1 MRRISLAL
9 LLALLLPAL
18 AAGASKDTKLTLVA
32 YSTPKDAYGQ
42 LISAFQKTKAGNGV
56 TFSQSYGASGE
67 QSRAVA
73 AGLDADIVA
82 FSLEPDI
89 TSLVQKNLVA
99 KNWNK
104 DKYKGMVT
112 RSVVVFIVR
121 DGNPK
126 NLKSWNDLLKPG
138 VQVITPNPFTSGGAR
153 WNVMAAYG
161 GALRSGKTPKQAVD
175 YLGKLWKHVVAQPTS
190 AREGLQTFLA
200 GRGDVFLAYENEAV
214 FAQKKGQPVQFVI
227 PKATILSEIVL
238 LPLAALSWKA
248 HGWGAVSTSQAT
260 AALRLT
266 LGLSLAVALVNA
278 VAGTVIAWTLV
289 RDRFVGQAFVNALV
303 DLPFALPTIVA
314 GLTLLALYGPK
325 SPVGLNAAFTRWS
338 LLLALLFVT
347 LPFVVRTVQ
356 PVLFELDRELEDA
369 AASLGAGRLTT
380 FRRIILPS
388 ILPAILSG
396 V

>member
-9 LLALLLPAL
+9 LVALFLPVL
-18 AAGASKDTKLTLVA
+18 AAGASKDTRLTLVA

-42 LISAFQKTKAGNGV
+42 LISVYQKTPAGSGV
-56 TFSQSYGASGE
+56 SFSQSYGASGD

-89 TSLVQKNLVA
+89 TSLVQKKLVA
-99 KNWNK
+99 KSWNK

-126 NLKSWNDLLKPG
+126 KLKTWNDLLKPG

-175 YLGKLWKHVVAQPTS
+175 YLGKLWKHVLAQPTS

-214 FAQKKGQPVQFVI
+214 FAQKHGQPVQFVI
-227 PKATILSEIVL
+227 PKATILIENPI
-238 LPLAALSWKA
+238 
-248 HGWGAVSTSQAT
+248 AVTSSSKHKTEAKSFVKF
-260 AALRLT
+260 LRT
-266 LGLSLAVALVNA
+266 PPAQK
-278 VAGTVIAWTLV
+278 I
-289 RDRFVGQAFVNALV
+289 
-303 DLPFALPTIVA
+303 FAQN
-314 GLTLLALYGPK
+314 GYR
-325 SPVGLNAAFTRWS
+325 PV
-338 LLLALLFVT
+338 V
-347 LPFVVRTVQ
+347 
-356 PVLFELDRELEDA
+356 A
-369 AASLGAGRLTT
+369 AAARGFNFPTRPQLFTIKYVGGWPKVEKKFFDPKTGIMARFQGS
-380 FRRIILPS
+380 
-388 ILPAILSG
+388 SG
-396 V
+396 G

>member
-1 MRRISLAL
+1 MRRISLAF
-9 LLALLLPAL
+9 LLALLLPAI

-42 LISAFQKTKAGNGV
+42 LISAFQKTQAGNGV

-126 NLKSWNDLLKPG
+126 KLKTWNDLLKPG
-138 VQVITPNPFTSGGAR
+138 VQVVTPNPFTSGGAR

-161 GALRSGKTPKQAVD
+161 GALRAGKTPKQTQA
-175 YLGKLWKHVVAQPTS
+175 YLAQMWKHVVAQPAS

-200 GRGDVFLAYENEAV
+200 GRGEVFRAYEKEASD
-214 FAQKKGQPVQFVI
+214 AQ
-227 PKATILSEIVL
+227 T
-238 LPLAALSWKA
+238 
-248 HGWGAVSTSQAT
+248 
-260 AALRLT
+260 
-266 LGLSLAVALVNA
+266 
-278 VAGTVIAWTLV
+278 
-289 RDRFVGQAFVNALV
+289 
-303 DLPFALPTIVA
+303 
-314 GLTLLALYGPK
+314 
-325 SPVGLNAAFTRWS
+325 
-338 LLLALLFVT
+338 
-347 LPFVVRTVQ
+347 
-356 PVLFELDRELEDA
+356 
-369 AASLGAGRLTT
+369 
-380 FRRIILPS
+380 
-388 ILPAILSG
+388 
-396 V
+396 